1 MEVDKGWANTIYQ
14 MVRCDLMDEDAVD
27 FIERIDKDQVRSA
40 EAEWK
45 WSIFLVIKL
54 SASVRRTQEDACG

>member
-1 MEVDKGWANTIYQ
+1 
-14 MVRCDLMDEDAVD
+14 MDEDAVD